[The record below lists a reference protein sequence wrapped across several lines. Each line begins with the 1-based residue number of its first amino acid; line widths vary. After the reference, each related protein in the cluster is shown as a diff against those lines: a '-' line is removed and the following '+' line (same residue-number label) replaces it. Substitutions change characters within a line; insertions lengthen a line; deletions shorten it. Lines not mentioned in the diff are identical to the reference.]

1 VKTLLK
7 IIGLLIAL
15 LVTLVA
21 AASFHPEV
29 QNVIRAL
36 RPSTDY
42 DSTAPSL
49 PPDLASP
56 AVLVFTKTNGF
67 RHNEAIDEGLNFLKA
82 LSGGRGWSMFHTENS
97 AVFSPDE
104 LSRFNVV
111 IWHNASGAPVDS
123 EQRQALKSWILAGG
137 GFVGIHA
144 ATDDSHHGWEWYQ
157 RELVGARFIGHTMG
171 PQFQE
176 AAIKVEQPEHQTMQ
190 GLAASWRHN
199 EEWYSFDASVRG
211 QPGVEVLATVDE
223 ATYTPRLKFLWNDRD
238 LAMGDHPIIWTRQA
252 GEGRAFLT
260 VLGHSA
266 AAYQSPQYQRILEGA
281 VEWAGRIGGGAS
293 GM

>member
-1 VKTLLK
+1 MKTMLK
-7 IIGLLIAL
+7 IIASLIGLLVVL
-15 LVTLVA
+15 A
-21 AASFHPEV
+21 AGASFHPEV
-29 QNVIRAL
+29 QNVLRAL
-36 RPSTDY
+36 SPSTDY
-42 DSTAPSL
+42 DSEPPSL
-49 PPDLASP
+49 PPDLAAP

-67 RHNEAIDEGLNFLKA
+67 RHSEAIDEGLKFFEA
-82 LSGGRGWSMFHTENS
+82 LSERRGWSMFHTENS
-97 AVFSPDE
+97 AVFSPDG

-111 IWHNASGAPVDS
+111 VWHNASGAPLDAD
-123 EQRQALKSWILAGG
+123 QRQALKAWILDGG

-176 AAIKVEQPEHQTMQ
+176 AAIKVEQPEHQAMQ
-190 GLAASWRHN
+190 GLAPSWSHN

-223 ATYTPRLKFLWNDRD
+223 ATYTPRLNFLWTDRN
-238 LAMGDHPIIWTRQA
+238 LAMGDHPIIWIRQA

-266 AAYQSPQYQRILEGA
+266 AAYQSQRYQRILDGA
-281 VEWAGRIGGGAS
+281 VGWAGRLRDK
-293 GM
+293 